1 MPPTVLATWDFRTA
15 TASTGRA
22 SRIGSYTLTE
32 AGTPTWSSSGVDC
45 SASASNKLTLTLDTA
60 LKVSPVWWIAGMRLI
75 TGTTPA
81 DYTTILGLTKSN
93 TGEYERALML
103 WRNASTTQLGY
114 AQSGAFGDL
123 GTGVTLSTGADITIA
138 ARRTGTNNPA
148 FGVKVNSDAFD
159 TGVIDGNPVD
169 YTSTSQL
176 VFGSLGAQNSY
187 MRYHWFIMGSGAITD
202 GEVDAILANP
212 DAYIYPASGGAI
224 ARISSGYHVRNINR

>member
-1 MPPTVLATWDFRTA
+1 MAYTVLATWDFRTA
-15 TASTGRA
+15 TSATGRA

-45 SASASNKLTLTLDTA
+45 SASASNTLTLTLDSA
-60 LKVSPVWWIAGMRLI
+60 LKVSPVWWVAGMRLI
-75 TGTTPA
+75 TGTAPA
-81 DYTTILGLTKSN
+81 DYTALLGLTKSN
-93 TGEYERALML
+93 TGEYERALTL
-103 WRNASTTQLGY
+103 WRNASGTNLGY
-114 AQSGAFGDL
+114 AQSGTFGDL

-159 TGVIDGNPVD
+159 TGVVDVNPVD

-176 VFGSLGAQNSY
+176 FFGSLGAQNSY

-202 GEVDAILANP
+202 GEVDAMLANP
-212 DAYIYPASGGAI
+212 DAYIYGSG
-224 ARISSGYHVRNINR
+224 SSSVSRAGFSRGLIF